1 MRQDPST
8 IIKNEDGSA
17 LIFAILILALLT
29 LIGISATTTST
40 IEVQIAGNDKFHKM
54 AFYGADSGVYTIPK
68 VISRAL
74 DEHATPG
81 NLVNHTYGAF
91 TYLDTG
97 TDDDGSSGSTFYREL
112 AGFAPNDTSP
122 DIKFALGG
130 DDVEVDVE
138 RDRAENLV
146 GGGAEF
152 ASGSEG
158 LGAGSTG
165 GVAIFYDLDS
175 FGSGPSNSLSNIG
188 AVYRKVVG
196 TAGGL

>member
-1 MRQDPST
+1 MNGYDSST
-8 IIKNEDGSA
+8 TIKNEDGSA

-68 VISRAL
+68 VISKAL
-74 DEHATPG
+74 DDHATPG
-81 NLVNHTYGAF
+81 DSINHTYGAF

-97 TDDDGSSGSTFYREL
+97 TNDDGSSGSTFYREL

-130 DDVEVDVE
+130 NDVKVDVE

-146 GGGAEF
+146 GGNAEF
-152 ASGSEG
+152 DM
-158 LGAGSTG
+158 GAK
-165 GVAIFYDLDS
+165 AIFYDLDS

-196 TAGGL
+196 TAGGS